1 MWTEQ
6 KNMIG
11 LYSTFSCMIYCQFG
25 DYICN
30 FCFSDML
37 LSGQK
42 VRYRPFSK
50 ILQRKEYVPID
61 FLQPIFDLQKGLHFG
76 RLILVLSNYQ
86 NTQNSRKITK
96 INERSQKFYQLKQ
109 LLKSQ
114 RRIFLENN
122 VNILLSIFSRNIYL
136 RLVYFEFASSQ
147 FT

>member
-1 MWTEQ
+1 
-6 KNMIG
+6 MIG

-50 ILQRKEYVPID
+50 ILWRKEYVPID
-61 FLQPIFDLQKGLHFG
+61 FLQPIFDLQKGLQKIYNPLQFG
-76 RLILVLSNYQ
+76 RLIQVLSNSQ
-86 NTQNSRKITK
+86 NTRNSRKITK

-109 LLKSQ
+109 LFKSQ